1 VLLEQFLKESNLDN
15 AAERIEDNRFMY
27 TYALGSI
34 DFISLRDANFMKFF
48 EMHIDTWCENRTEFF
63 VALIGEA
70 TFHVCDSKT
79 KPDNRRPIEN
89 ASIDSFTY
97 GDNSPKAQRYM
108 DLFKKENIDT
118 GQCLKEIRDLLKTR
132 TRKTVDKDLL
142 ENLKDRR
149 SRIIQLLSER
159 NDKKELTQRIMD
171 RCLFIRFL
179 EDRAGRDN
187 LKETL
192 SDPHKKIGD
201 LIQLFDFY
209 TDSLNGDIFEKGDIP
224 KDIDDKIMR
233 ELYYVFGK
241 VYTHPQ
247 NLQTTLIP
255 YNFKKIPIILISNIY
270 ETFLAEKRRKSEG
283 IVFTPE
289 NVVDYTIS
297 KMLEEKRVTAVL
309 ENEYLS
315 ALDPACG
322 SGVFL
327 VKFFERLI
335 KIKQAQKQTKLT
347 LEEKAWIVQNNL
359 YGIDKNNDA
368 LRIAALSLYLKI
380 IEDETP
386 KDINDKLFNDTEK
399 HFMFPGLKK
408 NGNLVCGDSLFDDI
422 FKGKQFDFILGNPP
436 WGYDFSEKDKL
447 RIKIRWPSISK
458 YQSSQCFLLSM
469 QKWIKKETMC
479 GMVVNLSNFINS
491 ESKKFRDRFTSI
503 NSLRVFVNLSRVKD
517 ITFGSQSEPAC
528 IIIFDHM
535 PVDEVEFI
543 MPDLTS
549 FSSLTRVINDDNK
562 SSLPIGKLK
571 KEDNLWHI
579 YALGYDSY
587 FDLIDFIDS
596 NTHNLNYFTQRFEEG
611 LHEYS
616 NRSGLT
622 EQQFNAKY
630 RSPIKAS
637 PTHWPIIDSLSNV
650 QPYLGKEEDGY
661 LQYGSHLDR
670 PRDLDL
676 FKGDKLIMTRS
687 WPIKAFLDHDITLY
701 DTRFCIFKLRSNYP
715 KEYLVLFEA
724 ILNSK
729 LARFYLG
736 VKHRQRREGNY
747 PKVNLKHSKSFPIP
761 DLENKTEIVKAIIDK
776 VRVIEPNLFDLKGL
790 LDEIDSLVCS
800 LYGLDYYAM
809 QQVNHY
815 EKIED
820 KPEGIVTGDEISEY
834 CKEFGETFH
843 PFLRDELC
851 INAAYYVSGFFGTM
865 VEFTISKTK
874 CKIVLSDER
883 LKPFIHII
891 EQNQVRAYDRTKI
904 FKEEKNAF
912 YDAERLYIYKSNRP
926 KDWTRFMAIKDANEE
941 VGLFLQK
948 V

>member
-1 VLLEQFLKESNLDN
+1 
-15 AAERIEDNRFMY
+15 
-27 TYALGSI
+27 
-34 DFISLRDANFMKFF
+34 
-48 EMHIDTWCENRTEFF
+48 
-63 VALIGEA
+63 
-70 TFHVCDSKT
+70 
-79 KPDNRRPIEN
+79 
-89 ASIDSFTY
+89 
-97 GDNSPKAQRYM
+97 
-108 DLFKKENIDT
+108 
-118 GQCLKEIRDLLKTR
+118 
-132 TRKTVDKDLL
+132 
-142 ENLKDRR
+142 
-149 SRIIQLLSER
+149 
-159 NDKKELTQRIMD
+159 MD

-179 EDRAGRDN
+179 EDRAGRDS

-192 SDPHKKIGD
+192 SNPHKKIED

-224 KDIDDKIMR
+224 KDINAKIMR
-233 ELYYVFGK
+233 ELDFVFGK
-241 VYTHPQ
+241 VYTYPQ

-297 KMLEEKRVTAVL
+297 KMLEEKRVTAIL

-327 VKFFERLI
+327 VKFFEYLI
-335 KIKQAQKQTKLT
+335 GIKQEQKQTKLT
-347 LEEKAWIVQNNL
+347 LEEKAKMVQNYL

-386 KDINDKLFNDTEK
+386 EDINEKLFSNSEE

-447 RIKIRWPSISK
+447 RIKRCWPSVSK
-458 YQSSQCFLLSM
+458 FQSSQCFLLSL
-469 QKWIKKETMC
+469 QKWTKKETIC

-491 ESKKFRDRFTSI
+491 ESRRFRDMFTSA
-503 NSLRVFVNLSRVKD
+503 NSLRVFVSLSRIKD
-517 ITFGSQSEPAC
+517 VTFGSQSEPAC
-528 IIIFDHM
+528 IVIFDRM
-535 PVDEVEFI
+535 PNDEVEFI
-543 MPDLTS
+543 IPDLTP
-549 FSSLTRVINDDNK
+549 FSNLTKIINDDNK
-562 SSLPIGKLK
+562 SRLSIEKLK

-579 YALGYDSY
+579 YSLGYDAY
-587 FDLIDFIDS
+587 VDLIDFIDS
-596 NTHNLNYFTQRFEEG
+596 STHNLNHFKQRFEVG
-611 LHEYS
+611 LMEWS
-616 NRSGLT
+616 SRKGLS
-622 EQQFNAKY
+622 ERQFNEKY
-630 RSPIKAS
+630 RSSLQIS
-637 PTHWPIIDSLSNV
+637 PAHWPIIDSLNNV
-650 QPYLGKEEDGY
+650 QPYFGKEKDAY

-670 PRDLDL
+670 PRNLDL
-676 FKGDKLIMTRS
+676 FKGEKLVMTRS
-687 WPIKAFLDHDITLY
+687 WPIKAFLDHNITLY
-701 DTRFCIFKLRSNYP
+701 DGRFCIFKLRPDYP

-736 VKHRQRREGNY
+736 VKHRQRKEGNY
-747 PKVNLKHSKSFPIP
+747 PKVNLKHLKSFPIP
-761 DLENKTEIVKAIIDK
+761 DLENKTEIVKAIVDK
-776 VRVIEPNLFDLKGL
+776 VRVIDSKSFDFKGL
-790 LDEIDSLVCS
+790 HGEIDSLVCK

-809 QQVNHY
+809 QQINHY
-815 EKIED
+815 EKTED
-820 KPEGIVTGDEISEY
+820 KREGIVTDDEISEY
-834 CKEFGETFH
+834 CKEFSETFH
-843 PFLRDELC
+843 PFLKDELH
-851 INAAYYVSGFFGTM
+851 INAAFYVSDFFGTM

-874 CKIVLSDER
+874 FKIVLSDER
-883 LKPFIHII
+883 LKPFIRII
-891 EQNQVRAYDRTKI
+891 EQNQVRTYDRTKI
-904 FKEEKNAF
+904 FKEEKNTF

-941 VGLFLQK
+941 IGLFLQK

>member
-1 VLLEQFLKESNLDN
+1 VLLEQFLKDSNLAD
-15 AAERIEDNRFMY
+15 AVKRIEDNRFRY
-27 TYALGSI
+27 TYVLGSI
-34 DFISLRDANFMKFF
+34 DFISLRDASPSRFF
-48 EMHIDTWCENRTEFF
+48 EMHTDTWCENRTEFF
-63 VALIGEA
+63 IALIGENV
-70 TFHVCDSKT
+70 FHLCDSKT
-79 KPDNRRPIEN
+79 KPDSRRPIEN

-118 GQCLKEIRDLLKTR
+118 GQCLKEMRDLLKTR

-142 ENLKDRR
+142 ENLKVRR
-149 SRIIQLLSER
+149 NRIIQLLSER
-159 NDKKELTQRIMD
+159 NDKKELAQKIMD

-187 LKETL
+187 LKDTL
-192 SDPHKKIGD
+192 SNSHKIED

-209 TDSLNGDIFEKGDIP
+209 NDSLNGDIFEKGDIP
-224 KDIDDKIMR
+224 KDIDVRIMR
-233 ELYYVFGK
+233 ELDYVFGK

-247 NLQTTLIP
+247 NHQTTLIP

-289 NVVDYTIS
+289 NVVDYTLS
-297 KMLEEKRVTAVL
+297 KMLEENRVTALL
-309 ENEYLS
+309 ENEHLG

-327 VKFFERLI
+327 VKFFERLMR
-335 KIKQAQKQTKLT
+335 IKQAQSQTKLT
-347 LEEKAWIVQNNL
+347 LEEKAWIVQNNI

-386 KDINDKLFNDTEK
+386 KDINEKLFSNSKE

-422 FKGKQFDFILGNPP
+422 FKDKQFDFILGNPP
-436 WGYDFSEKDKL
+436 WGYDFSEKDKR
-447 RIKIRWPSISK
+447 RIKTRWPSVSK
-458 YQSSQCFLLSM
+458 YQSSQCFLLSL
-469 QKWIKKETMC
+469 QKWTKKETIC

-491 ESKKFRDRFTSI
+491 ESRRFRNRFTSA
-503 NSLRVFVNLSRVKD
+503 NSLRVFVSLSRIKD
-517 ITFGSQSEPAC
+517 VTFGPQSEPAC
-528 IIIFDHM
+528 IIIFDRM
-535 PVDEVEFI
+535 PNDEVEFI
-543 MPDLTS
+543 IPDLTP
-549 FSSLTRVINDDNK
+549 FSNLTKIINDDNK
-562 SSLPIGKLK
+562 SRLSTEKLK

-579 YALGYDSY
+579 YSLGYDAY
-587 FDLIDFIDS
+587 VDLIAFIDS
-596 NTHNLNYFTQRFEEG
+596 STRNLNHFKQRFEEG
-611 LHEYS
+611 LHQYS

-622 EQQFNAKY
+622 QKQFNAKY
-630 RSPIKAS
+630 RSS
-637 PTHWPIIDSLSNV
+637 TRVGPTHWPIIDSLSNV
-650 QPYLGKEEDGY
+650 QPYFGKEKDAY
-661 LQYGSHLDR
+661 LQYGPHLDR

-676 FKGDKLIMTRS
+676 FKGDKLIITRS
-687 WPIKAFLDHDITLY
+687 WPIKAFLDHNIRLY
-701 DTRFCIFKLRSNYP
+701 DTRFWIFKLRSDYP

-747 PKVNLKHSKSFPIP
+747 PKVNLKHLRSFPIP
-761 DLENKTEIVKAIIDK
+761 NLEDKTEIVKAIVDK
-776 VRVIEPNLFDLKGL
+776 VGVIDSNLFDFKGL
-790 LDEIDSLVCS
+790 HDEIDRLVCS
-800 LYGLDYYAM
+800 LYDLDYYAM

-820 KPEGIVTGDEISEY
+820 RPEGIVSGDEISEY
-834 CKEFGETFH
+834 CKEFSETFH
-843 PFLRDELC
+843 PFLKDDLC
-851 INAAYYVSGFFGTM
+851 INAAFYVSDFFGTM

-874 CKIVLSDER
+874 CQIVLSDEK
-883 LKPFIHII
+883 LKPFIRII
-891 EQNQVRAYDRTKI
+891 EQNQVRTYDRTRI
-904 FKEEKNAF
+904 FKEEKNTF

-941 VGLFLQK
+941 IGLFLQK